1 MPVIK
6 RDQETFVAVL
16 DAIMTLGSLTKAC
29 KAANIDPVTLSRWR
43 RASEDGDDKFQEVDY
58 RGLVQPLHSHVE
70 DTIEQSVDEIESNF
84 RASTRDGIWRAVLF
98 QGQYQY
104 EDDEHALS
112 LSEKAFQDEL
122 ELGLVW
128 ADKKRRVRNEVT
140 GEWERVKVREWLPP
154 STEAQTIIL
163 RSWSDR
169 YADKRSINFNGR
181 LDVSQSVG
189 VTVMP
194 RTPMPPP
201 PQLQIITPQL
211 SDQVNEAVTDA
222 TFEDILGPEPEPA
235 PEIEEDEPMP
245 EQPEPPREPSPLT
258 EEQRAILARAR
269 SGNSLAADLAAQAI
283 NRPAPKPAPA
293 RPFVPPPSSYDGDM
307 PDDVP
312 RSPRGVKVV

>member
-16 DAIMTLGSLTKAC
+16 DAIMTYGSLTKAC
-29 KAANIDPVTLSRWR
+29 AAARIDPVTLSRWR
-43 RASEDGDDKFQEVDY
+43 RASEDGDEKFQEVDY

-112 LSEKAFQDEL
+112 LTEKDFQVEL

-245 EQPEPPREPSPLT
+245 EQPAPREPSPLT

-269 SGNSLAADLAAQAI
+269 SGNSLAADLAARAI
-283 NRPAPKPAPA
+283 NRPAASNALPP
-293 RPFVPPPSSYDGDM
+293 RPMPPPSRDM
-307 PDDVP
+307 DQDDAVP
-312 RSPRGVKVV
+312 RRPVGSKVV